1 MKGKKTIRGFAK
13 TAGRYTLK
21 GLGKGLE
28 LAGRGS
34 IKTVNALVQ
43 NRGIQKIATGAGIL
57 AASVMIPTIGVGLVS
72 AVGLKYLMDK
82 TVNGKDKAILNEIGD
97 ILNAG
102 NKITKSVSDKVL
114 SPVLRTMNDGVKSL
128 GKKYQDKVDDVLR

>member
-1 MKGKKTIRGFAK
+1 MKEKRTIGGVAK

-43 NRGIQKIATGAGIL
+43 NKHIQKLATSAGIL
-57 AASVMIPTIGVGLVS
+57 AASVMIPTVGVGLVS
-72 AVGLKYLMDK
+72 AVGFKYLMDK
-82 TVNGKDKAILNEIGD
+82 SGSGKDKGILDEISD
-97 ILNAG
+97 ILKAG
-102 NKITKSVSDKVL
+102 NKVTKEVSDRVI
-114 SPVLRTMNDGVKSL
+114 SPVLRTMNNGVKNL
-128 GKKYQDKVDDVLR
+128 GKKYQDKVDDMLR